1 MKKKILIA
9 GSAGFIGSHL
19 SEFYLKNNYSV
30 IGIDNLITGSER
42 NIKSFFNNKDFKF
55 IKHDI
60 TKQIE
65 INSKIDIIMNFACP
79 ASPKDYQR
87 YPIETLKVSSI
98 GAENLLQLAIKNKA
112 RVLMASTSEIY
123 GDPLVHPQNEEYFG
137 NVNPFGPRSV
147 YDEGK
152 RYMESLCFAYKEK
165 FKLNIRIARIFNTYG
180 PKMKKDDGRVIPN
193 FINQAIN
200 NDNFTIYG
208 SGEQTRSFLYVDDC
222 IQALNKLLYSN
233 YDCPIN
239 IGNDDEFTIN
249 ELQILIKKMT
259 KSKSNVIYKDLPI
272 NDPKVRK
279 PDISKAKKILKWM
292 PKIKIEDGLKKTI
305 KHFKSLN

>member
-60 TKQIE
+60 TKPIE

-152 RYMESLCFAYKEK
+152 DTWNHFVLH
-165 FKLNIRIARIFNTYG
+165 T
-180 PKMKKDDGRVIPN
+180 KKN
-193 FINQAIN
+193 
-200 NDNFTIYG
+200 
-208 SGEQTRSFLYVDDC
+208 
-222 IQALNKLLYSN
+222 SN
-233 YDCPIN
+233 
-239 IGNDDEFTIN
+239 
-249 ELQILIKKMT
+249 
-259 KSKSNVIYKDLPI
+259 
-272 NDPKVRK
+272 
-279 PDISKAKKILKWM
+279 
-292 PKIKIEDGLKKTI
+292 
-305 KHFKSLN
+305 

>member
-1 MKKKILIA
+1 
-9 GSAGFIGSHL
+9 
-19 SEFYLKNNYSV
+19 
-30 IGIDNLITGSER
+30 
-42 NIKSFFNNKDFKF
+42 
-55 IKHDI
+55 
-60 TKQIE
+60 
-65 INSKIDIIMNFACP
+65 
-79 ASPKDYQR
+79 
-87 YPIETLKVSSI
+87 
-98 GAENLLQLAIKNKA
+98 
-112 RVLMASTSEIY
+112 
-123 GDPLVHPQNEEYFG
+123 
-137 NVNPFGPRSV
+137 
-147 YDEGK
+147 
-152 RYMESLCFAYKEK
+152 MESLCFAYKEK